1 MSITVKYR
9 NLLRKC
15 LSWESVYLQLYT
27 DLQKLR
33 FIVNFMLTKY
43 IREVRGVICTLPLK
57 SNQLPELVSVNFLFV
72 QYFNFETSF
81 KMFKYL
87 FKRRPPVLCW
97 ICTGYNLGENL
108 SIIPGT
114 TELRKQKKP
123 SRGWGKRGDILHEM
137 IYAPWFFYY
146 LWRLILTAISIYIKL
161 YIEFSLYIILVS

>member
-15 LSWESVYLQLYT
+15 LSWESVYLQLYK
-27 DLQKLR
+27 DLKKLR

-43 IREVRGVICTLPLK
+43 IREVKGVICTLPLK

-87 FKRRPPVLCW
+87 FKRRPQFSV
-97 ICTGYNLGENL
+97 E
-108 SIIPGT
+108 SVPGT
-114 TELRKQKKP
+114 
-123 SRGWGKRGDILHEM
+123 I
-137 IYAPWFFYY
+137 
-146 LWRLILTAISIYIKL
+146 
-161 YIEFSLYIILVS
+161 